1 MKCLNVVLISTSLLF
16 ASSVTA
22 KETDAAVL
30 KSKLKP
36 WQPSEITVSGEQIT
50 VVTPSADINSEIYS
64 AIISGGVCTP
74 IWTKDVP
81 SSYLKD
87 IKQINVTNKF
97 KTIGF
102 SFENPLN
109 VCKEMG
115 DLMEKPAAALM
126 LGNTHTY
133 NGK

>member
-1 MKCLNVVLISTSLLF
+1 MKCLNVVLISTALLF

-22 KETDAAVL
+22 NETDATVL

-115 DLMEKPAAALM
+115 NLMEKPAAALM